1 MASQTWQSLALA
13 SVLVVPAVPGFAQT
27 NTSLSLDRASAAV
40 SGARVYAASG
50 SGAYDEVPVASNIA
64 VAALFRPLVRS
75 MLERSPTFRRQ
86 WARLARATN
95 LTVDVRSEPG
105 GDPGVAA
112 FTTIRREL
120 GEPVE
125 ARVVIVHGTR
135 TAELI
140 AHELEHVIEQ
150 LDGIDLTQKADVR
163 GSGVRH
169 CSCGEGTAFETT
181 RAIGTGLRVAE
192 DVGERRR

>member
-1 MASQTWQSLALA
+1 MAWHTRPALALA
-13 SVLVVPAVPGFAQT
+13 GVLLVSAVPGFAQT
-27 NTSLSLDRASAAV
+27 NTGLALDAVSAAAT
-40 SGARVYAASG
+40 GLRVYAAARSA
-50 SGAYDEVPVASNIA
+50 AYDEVPAAGNITIA
-64 VAALFRPLVRS
+64 DPYRSVVRA

-86 WARLARATN
+86 WARLARATQ

-112 FTTIRREL
+112 YSTIRREL
-120 GEPVE
+120 GVPVA
-125 ARVVIVHGTR
+125 ARVIIIQGSR

-150 LDGIDLTQKADVR
+150 LDGIDLTGKANVR

-169 CSCGEGTAFETT
+169 CACGEGTAYETT
-181 RAIGTGLRVAE
+181 RAIETGLRVAE
-192 DVGERRR
+192 DLGERRR